1 MVTIG
6 EQQSCREAKYI
17 RSDTGTTVQNTG
29 KLYLKYCT
37 FFFFF
42 FNNSVKVEFK
52 IEKMYGKF
60 SEVIKR
66 LESLS
71 YGKGQQ
77 EIGLFSLAKQSWER
91 I

>member
-1 MVTIG
+1 MVTIR

-17 RSDTGTTVQNTG
+17 RSDTGITVQNTG

-37 FFFFF
+37 FF